1 MAHHLLVHSSWME
14 KHSQRPRKFCALLLI
29 CVQSG
34 FEFQWGLG
42 EACESQRVYKF
53 SFSLSYS
60 QPMVVLDGLP
70 TKTGVCG
77 CWLPTNA
84 SLPVR
89 GRACHHKHGTET
101 LSDVRQAPCLYG
113 FLSSYNNAFPGKY
126 RWQIPKQVKKNYNR
140 FFPLISL
147 LESFLKGLIISLI
160 QLFSKSDI
168 GEAETFYKNEYGK
181 DCLRKILESC
191 LLSQPCLSCQSHY
204 LIAFSCHYVSDSH
217 TSRFFCSTP
226 LPCIFSCLVYI
237 SSWRCSRFVRLVRF

>member
-1 MAHHLLVHSSWME
+1 MCSVRVWI
-14 KHSQRPRKFCALLLI
+14 P
-29 CVQSG
+29 V
-34 FEFQWGLG
+34 GLG
-42 EACESQRVYKF
+42 ESLWKPESIQF

-60 QPMVVLDGLP
+60 QLMVVLDGLP

-89 GRACHHKHGTET
+89 GRACHLKHGTET
-101 LSDVRQAPCLYG
+101 LSDVKQAPCLYG

-147 LESFLKGLIISLI
+147 LESFLKCLLISLI

-181 DCLRKILESC
+181 DCLRQILESC
-191 LLSQPCLSCQSHY
+191 LLSQPCLSCQTHY
-204 LIAFSCHYVSDSH
+204 LIAFSCHLCEWLPH
-217 TSRFFCSTP
+217 LQFFCSTP
-226 LPCIFSCLVYI
+226 LPCIFSCLVDI